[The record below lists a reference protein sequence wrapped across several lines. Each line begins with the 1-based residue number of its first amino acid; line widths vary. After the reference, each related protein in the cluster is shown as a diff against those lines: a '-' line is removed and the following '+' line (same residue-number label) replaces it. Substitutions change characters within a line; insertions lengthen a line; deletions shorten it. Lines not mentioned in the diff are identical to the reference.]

1 MMVVRI
7 WSALELI
14 DTSNDWSSQLIEPGR
29 HLVER
34 RKSPLVAGQT
44 AGSLTGYWL
53 FLAGTNLGT
62 RESVW
67 RRHSR
72 PIKKSRR
79 YK

>member
-1 MMVVRI
+1 MVVRI

-14 DTSNDWSSQLIEPGR
+14 DTSNGWSSRLIEPGR
-29 HLVER
+29 HFVER
-34 RKSPLVAGQT
+34 RKSPLATDQ
-44 AGSLTGYWL
+44 ASCHLSGYWL

-67 RRHSR
+67 RHHSR
-72 PIKKSRR
+72 PVKKSRR